1 MPGRRA
7 PHTPVTTTGDGPPSW
22 SSRSQFAVDSV
33 CQMPFKSG
41 FLSHDV
47 RGIRPLWVCTGGWT
61 AATNPT
67 ATTNADRGIRIGPTH
82 LFCRR
87 VGSCRADEER
97 TPVRQRHIRAV
108 CLRRAVPCLISGHLD
123 LGASRQILPSKAAA
137 EKRVWRPRLYGPFL
151 GWPIPFL
158 YVDMDPGVRVDPFD
172 LRDGSRQLDWP
183 VDVEFGGE
191 GMVRDR
197 LRGSHKHQEPAAPC
211 PRQVWAHAASPPV
224 SGTISR
230 LSVRR
235 RERPTRA
242 AGTACAPG

>member
-1 MPGRRA
+1 GPGA
-7 PHTPVTTTGDGPPSW
+7 
-22 SSRSQFAVDSV
+22 
-33 CQMPFKSG
+33 
-41 FLSHDV
+41 
-47 RGIRPLWVCTGGWT
+47 RPLWVCTGGWT
-61 AATNPT
+61 AATTPT

-87 VGSCRADEER
+87 VRSCRADEER

-137 EKRVWRPRLYGPFL
+137 EKRVWRPRLDGPFL
-151 GWPIPFL
+151 GCAIPFL
-158 YVDMDPGVRVDPFD
+158 DVDMDPGVRGDAFD

-197 LRGSHKHQEPAAPC
+197 LRGSDKHQETADTGR
-211 PRQVWAHAASPPV
+211 RQDRAHGVSPPW
-224 SGTISR
+224 G
-230 LSVRR
+230 
-235 RERPTRA
+235 
-242 AGTACAPG
+242 